1 MPKLKQTNLFF
12 KNIGLSYALRGAFV
26 NLREE
31 IPVAHDVFVSYAHQD
46 RTVANAVC
54 ATLEAHGIRCWI
66 APRDILP
73 GSDWGEAIIDAIQ
86 GTKAL
91 VLVFSSSSN
100 DSDQIKREVERTV
113 HQGIAVIPFR
123 IEDVLP
129 NKSLEYFISTQHW
142 LDALTPPLEDHMAHL
157 AETITVLLEKKRG
170 KEKPLHVG
178 GEEPAPSQPQ
188 SQPEMMPPEE
198 RPLGVM
204 ASAPPRKTPW
214 ILLVSLVGFL
224 ALLVVAGGI
233 WWRWSQSVVV
243 TKEVPASV
251 PPTVETPAK
260 LSATEYYNMGNE
272 SKDPEGKIKNYT
284 KAIEIN
290 PYNAQYY
297 YYRGLAYNAKSLFPL
312 AIEDFGKAIMY
323 QANYPSAYSNRG
335 FSYYEMGQHDAA
347 IADYTKAI
355 SLDPRDPATFLRR
368 GVSFSKK
375 GDNDKAIEDYSE
387 ALKLR
392 PDYIIALNNRGVKY
406 MRKGEYP
413 KALADLNEALRLNP
427 KYVLGYKSR
436 ALLYDRMGD
445 KERAAADRN
454 KVKELDPKGLVRG
467 F

>member
-1 MPKLKQTNLFF
+1 M
-12 KNIGLSYALRGAFV
+12 
-26 NLREE
+26 
-31 IPVAHDVFVSYAHQD
+31 AHDVFVSYAHQD

-86 GTKAL
+86 GAKAL
-91 VLVFSSSSN
+91 VLIFSSNSN

-129 NKSLEYFISTQHW
+129 NKTLEYFISTQHW

-170 KEKPLHVG
+170 KETPLHVG

-188 SQPEMMPPEE
+188 RPPEMMPPEE

-204 ASAPPRKTPW
+204 ASAPPRKIPW

-233 WWRWSQSVVV
+233 WWRWSQPVVI
-243 TKEVPASV
+243 TKEVPAPI
-251 PPTVETPAK
+251 PPPAALPAK
-260 LSATEYYNMGNE
+260 LSAAEYYNLGNE
-272 SKDPEGKIKNYT
+272 AKDPEEKIKNYT

-297 YYRGLAYNAKSLFPL
+297 YYRGLAYNSRSLFPL
-312 AIEDFGKAIMY
+312 AIEDFSKAIIY
-323 QANYPSAYSNRG
+323 QPNYPSAYSSRG
-335 FSYYEMGQHDAA
+335 YSYYEMGQQDAA

-355 SLDPRDPATFLRR
+355 SFDPRYSLTFFRR
-368 GVSFSKK
+368 GISFQKK
-375 GDNDKAIEDYSE
+375 GDNEKALEDYNE
-387 ALKLR
+387 AIKLK
-392 PDYIIALNNRGVKY
+392 PDYVSALNNRGNIY
-406 MRKGEYP
+406 IRKGEYP
-413 KALADLNEALRLNP
+413 KALADFNEALSLNP
-427 KYVLGYKSR
+427 KYVHGYKSR
-436 ALLYDRMGD
+436 ASLYERMGD
-445 KERAAADRN
+445 NDRAAADRN